1 MTNATPTRSYVGE
14 HVYVGIDVHKKS
26 YVVEARVDQERVK
39 RWTTPALPEEL
50 TAQLLKYF
58 EGGIIHSAYEA
69 GFSGFGLHRQLSR
82 GGIDSRVVHAAAVE
96 VAAHNRVKT
105 DKRDAHKLATQL
117 EAGRLAAIYIP
128 TEAEE
133 QARLLSRTREQLVEE
148 RASLKRKIRMK
159 AHQFG
164 LIGPEDRREMTAKF
178 VAEILER
185 SPGEEF
191 TLAIE
196 VNRQVWRTL
205 DEQIA
210 RLEARLKQQAQA
222 DPNEAVYRSVPGF
235 GPISSRVF
243 SNELG
248 NLKRFSNE
256 RQLFSYTGLT
266 PGENSSGEQIHRGR
280 ITKQGNRHIRG
291 ILIEVAWRAIRK
303 DPTLTRFYQK
313 VCAHAGSKRAIVAVA
328 RKLIGRVRAAF
339 CKGELYQ
346 IDYGA
351 PIQQDDNP
359 PAQAVIA

>member
-1 MTNATPTRSYVGE
+1 MKNATPTRSYVGE
-14 HVYVGIDVHKKS
+14 HVYIGIDVHKKS
-26 YVVEARVDQERVK
+26 YVVEARVGQEKVK
-39 RWTTPALPEEL
+39 RWTTPAIPE
-50 TAQLLKYF
+50 QLGQQILKYF
-58 EGGIIHSAYEA
+58 DGGIIHSAYEA
-69 GFSGFGLHRQLSR
+69 GFSGFVLHRSLSR
-82 GGIDSRVVHAAAVE
+82 AGIDSRVVHAASVE

-105 DKRDAHKLATQL
+105 DKRDAQKLATQL
-117 EAGRLAAIYIP
+117 EAGRLKAIYVP
-128 TEAEE
+128 SEAEE
-133 QARLLSRTREQLVEE
+133 QARLLNRTREQLVEE

-164 LIGPEDRREMTAKF
+164 LIGPEDTREMTPKF
-178 VAEILER
+178 VTEILAH
-185 SPGEEF
+185 SPCEEF

-196 VNRQVWRTL
+196 VSWQVWQTL
-205 DEQIA
+205 DVQIA
-210 RLEARLKQQAQA
+210 KLEARMKQQAEV
-222 DPNEAVYRSVPGF
+222 DPNENVYRSAPGF

-303 DPTLTRFYQK
+303 DPALARFYQK
-313 VCAHAGSKRAIVAVA
+313 VCGHTGSKRAIVAVA

-351 PIQQDDNP
+351 PLQQDDNP
-359 PAQAVIA
+359 PTQVVIA

>member
-39 RWTTPALPEEL
+39 RWTTPALTEEL
-50 TAQLLKYF
+50 TQQLLKYF
-58 EGGIIHSAYEA
+58 EGGIIHSVYEA

-117 EAGRLAAIYIP
+117 EAGRLKAIYVP

-133 QARLLSRTREQLVEE
+133 HARLLSRTRKQLVEE
-148 RASLKRKIRMK
+148 RANLKRKIRMK

-164 LIGPEDRREMTAKF
+164 LIGAEDNRQMSAKF
-178 VAEILER
+178 VAEILEK
-185 SPGEEF
+185 SPCEEF

-196 VNRQVWRTL
+196 VNWQVWQTL
-205 DEQIA
+205 DKQIA
-210 RLEARLKQQAQA
+210 KLETRLNQQAEA
-222 DPNEAVYRSVPGF
+222 DPNEAVYRSTPGF

-256 RQLFSYTGLT
+256 RKLFSYTGLT
-266 PGENSSGEQIHRGR
+266 PGEHSSGETVHRGP

-291 ILIEVAWRAIRK
+291 LLIEVAWRAIRQ
-303 DPTLTRFYQK
+303 DPVLDRFYQK
-313 VCAHAGSKRAIVAVA
+313 VCSRAGSKRAIVAVA

-346 IDYGA
+346 IDYGS
-351 PIQQDDNP
+351 PIQEVDNP
-359 PAQAVIA
+359 SPQVAS